1 MSIRRERG
9 PAASSHLRARGGP
22 GVGPRGALRES
33 PRNATAHGVCY
44 GRLVEAVA
52 DSSFVISLARSGLL
66 GLIPRLPFDLV
77 WLDVIKREAVDA
89 GTAGGHVDATA
100 IETATSAF
108 TVRST
113 ARWAGH
119 SVDTVVVEAAAK
131 VGLLISNDRALGRRA
146 RNLGAHWL
154 RTADVVVLL
163 QERRTIDAVEARAA
177 IVALRDA
184 KRISEGL
191 ADTYLDQIGD
201 A

>member
-1 MSIRRERG
+1 M
-9 PAASSHLRARGGP
+9 
-22 GVGPRGALRES
+22 
-33 PRNATAHGVCY
+33 
-44 GRLVEAVA
+44 
-52 DSSFVISLARSGLL
+52 
-66 GLIPRLPFDLV
+66 
-77 WLDVIKREAVDA
+77 
-89 GTAGGHVDATA
+89 DATA

-113 ARWAGH
+113 ARLLGH

-163 QERRTIDAVEARAA
+163 QERRTLDAVEARAA
-177 IVALRDA
+177 IVALRDT